1 MVILLGLMLAVL
13 IWLNIA
19 TSSDV
24 HMSVA
29 GHCWFWGTVIA
40 ILVLSLVI
48 GAAIPIS
55 PATETYKLMGIQDD
69 AGIYY
74 LFTNMVVQDGDTA
87 IPQTVFVIKKDDIL
101 SKITLDSEPIIHYQ
115 PTESPKVVFH
125 RTYVQNDRLRIIFFT
140 HKGPTW
146 YEFTIPNPDGI
157 KLNLAKGGGKT

>member
-1 MVILLGLMLAVL
+1 MIILLVLLLAVL
-13 IWLNIA
+13 IWIQTA
-19 TSSDV
+19 TSPDV

-29 GHCWFWGTVIA
+29 AHYWFWGTVIT

-48 GAAIPIS
+48 GAAIPMG

-69 AGIYY
+69 TGIYY

-87 IPQTVFVIKKDDIL
+87 MPQTVFVIKKDDIL

-125 RTYVQNDRLRIIFFT
+125 RTYVQNDRLRILFFT
-140 HKGPTW
+140 HRGPTW

-157 KLNLAKGGGKT
+157 KLNLVKGGGKT